1 MACLLSVSYL
11 IQQPHQKY
19 GCDIQERG
27 GGGGESKKTVR
38 YVIVAKN
45 GDKTK
50 RRMDVESYIFSSIEV
65 LRMKLASKRT
75 TVVAV
80 EDILKEWY

>member
-11 IQQPHQKY
+11 IQQPHQKHD
-19 GCDIQERG
+19 CDIQKRG
-27 GGGGESKKTVR
+27 GGGGSKKTVR
-38 YVIVAKN
+38 DVVVAKN

-50 RRMDVESYIFSSIEV
+50 RRTDVESYIFSSIEV
-65 LRMKLASKRT
+65 VRMKLASKRT

-80 EDILKEWY
+80 EDMLKEWY